1 MTPTLKR
8 ALDKA
13 RPTQVGNWVAHL
25 TPSEILELV
34 ASGAETDA
42 DLGWAEAEAEVS
54 YALMRH
60 VYFTPSP
67 SQLIYLETGRG

>member
-1 MTPTLKR
+1 MTLDGI
-8 ALDKA
+8 LDKA
-13 RPTQVGNWVAHL
+13 RPTHVGNWVARL
-25 TPSEILELV
+25 TPTEILALA

-54 YALMRH
+54 SPLMRH